1 MLLFARTSA
10 ASFLRDFFTFS
21 TCCPVLPPPR
31 HSTSG
36 DIKGQDVVNYVMAG
50 QLERVKHDFNVE
62 QVKGRRK
69 GE

>member
-1 MLLFARTSA
+1 M
-10 ASFLRDFFTFS
+10 
-21 TCCPVLPPPR
+21 
-31 HSTSG
+31 
-36 DIKGQDVVNYVMAG
+36 VNYVMAG